1 MLPNTR
7 PRAFTGA
14 PRNER
19 IGGWFGGNPYDRGS
33 REISGRRR
41 VLASLISTPRI
52 PRPTGGWPMR
62 ARSDGSMPTVMN
74 SVISP
79 SGPSTPRA
87 PYRASVSDIAR
98 ATIRCRTASSDSS
111 EASVRPAC
119 SSASVRSAGASG
131 KSATK
136 RNGTGRLPPVCQ
148 RSRTGSSGCR
158 GDEPGQPRAVVRHV
172 GERDRGMLARHRI
185 GTGRVALHGEVVEP
199 AALAEHVELLGQ
211 VRTIAPR
218 AAAFTL
224 ARGEVVGAAR
234 TPPKFLPP
242 GHRIPPPSR
251 TGPLRPPRPP
261 APPR

>member
-1 MLPNTR
+1 MLPNKR

-98 ATIRCRTASSDSS
+98 ATIRCRTASRDSS
-111 EASVRPAC
+111 EASVSPAC
-119 SSASVRSAGASG
+119 SRASIRSAGASG

-136 RNGTGRLPPVCQ
+136 RNGTGRTSPLWPQALAV
-148 RSRTGSSGCR
+148 SSVRR
-158 GDEPGQPRAVVRHV
+158 GDEPGEPPAVVRHV
-172 GERDRGMLARHRI
+172 GEWHRGVLARHRI
-185 GTGRVALHGEVVEP
+185 GTGRVALHGEVVVP
-199 AALAEHVELLGQ
+199 AALAEHVQL
-211 VRTIAPR
+211 
-218 AAAFTL
+218 
-224 ARGEVVGAAR
+224 
-234 TPPKFLPP
+234 
-242 GHRIPPPSR
+242 
-251 TGPLRPPRPP
+251 
-261 APPR
+261 